1 MLYETVREWGGPWRL
16 AQGGGR
22 RSRWSCTRPRTSTG
36 NERTL
41 RRRAAAAFARSR
53 RSQVAAAFTL
63 PPCLKLAT
71 VFTQPPCLKLATVV
85 AQAPCL
91 TLAAFAQPMRC
102 RVTSVSFERTCR
114 GSDAVADG
122 VEDHTLQLGDARM
135 RARRD
140 HHDVGDRLGPLRH
153 GLHAETIH
161 PPAVMSVWGARPWHS
176 ANVDPT
182 YRLDDG
188 DALSEVDRVDE
199 VALGQDDLVLDGEP
213 ACPQKT
219 VR

>member
-1 MLYETVREWGGPWRL
+1 M
-16 AQGGGR
+16 
-22 RSRWSCTRPRTSTG
+22 
-36 NERTL
+36 TL
-41 RRRAAAAFARSR
+41 
-53 RSQVAAAFTL
+53 AAFTL